1 MTAQGYTCITFST
14 GPQPER
20 KAQYIQILEQRR
32 VEGVF
37 LIGSMFGTPE
47 VRQSVAQHMNSIPV
61 VLVNGEL
68 DLPNAYNVL
77 ADERQGTAD
86 CVALLAEAG
95 RHRPAYLMDTDTPA
109 NRNKVCGF
117 RQGLA
122 HCGLH
127 PNAPILTE
135 KDTGPDPRSAIA
147 RGRRETAA
155 LLAQQP
161 DTDSILCATDLL
173 AIGCLQELQAR
184 GIAVPQQVAV
194 AGVDNTLYGQ
204 LCSPALTT
212 LDNRLAEVSQ
222 TAAALLLDLLQ
233 GKEVP
238 HRQVLPAAVIV
249 REST

>member
-1 MTAQGYTCITFST
+1 MHA
-14 GPQPER
+14 
-20 KAQYIQILEQRR
+20 A
-32 VEGVF
+32 
-37 LIGSMFGTPE
+37 
-47 VRQSVAQHMNSIPV
+47 A
-61 VLVNGEL
+61 
-68 DLPNAYNVL
+68 
-77 ADERQGTAD
+77 
-86 CVALLAEAG
+86 
-95 RHRPAYLMDTDTPA
+95 
-109 NRNKVCGF
+109 
-117 RQGLA
+117 
-122 HCGLH
+122 
-127 PNAPILTE
+127 
-135 KDTGPDPRSAIA
+135 RSAIA

-212 LDNRLAEVSQ
+212 LDNHLAEVSQ